1 MTRKDGCSLNKS
13 ALPRHPRA
21 IKVNRLPLWIMRKYL
36 PNILLVLFLL
46 SGLLVYGNSAKRI
59 TTVSSDQSLVT
70 GAYSPT
76 TIDRSGEIELTF
88 THSPGNNSQH
98 IAIKKIPGQ
107 GNMADM
113 PAFTLHKTVLFSHTS
128 LAERR
133 TPLHL
138 QMIFP
143 FHYFP

>member
-1 MTRKDGCSLNKS
+1 
-13 ALPRHPRA
+13 
-21 IKVNRLPLWIMRKYL
+21 MRKGL
-36 PNILLVLFLL
+36 PNILLALFLL
-46 SGLLVYGNSAKRI
+46 SGLLVYGNSAKKN
-59 TTVSSDQSLVT
+59 TTLLADPSLVT
-70 GAYSPT
+70 SVYGPT

-88 THSPGNNSQH
+88 THSPGNSSQH

-113 PAFTLHKTVLFSHTS
+113 PAFALHKTVLFSHTS

-133 TPLHL
+133 TPVHL

>member
-1 MTRKDGCSLNKS
+1 MQKS
-13 ALPRHPRA
+13 HVLRMSY
-21 IKVNRLPLWIMRKYL
+21 LYTMRKHL
-36 PNILLVLFLL
+36 SNILLVLFLL
-46 SGLLVYGNSAKRI
+46 SGILVYGNHGAEKKP
-59 TTVSSDQSLVT
+59 TVSTETSFNV

-88 THSPGNNSQH
+88 THSPGNSSQH

-113 PAFTLHKTVLFSHTS
+113 PAFSLHKTVSSTYNS

-133 TPLHL
+133 TPVHL
-138 QMIFP
+138 QLIFP